1 MKKQIKNSLE
11 KVKSSRFLRSRFLGK
26 QLSRLKMG
34 QSYYSILMSTINAI
48 SLVSL
53 AFALDLI
60 WLLLIFPPL
69 LLITY
74 FIGYYLDK
82 HNINSMDSLKS
93 NEMVHRFLN
102 TGDLKTQEFQ
112 LLQTEILI
120 EALQSIQQGKD
131 YDFKN
136 IRQKYDEY
144 FLKWKPPE

>member
-1 MKKQIKNSLE
+1 MKKQILK
-11 KVKSSRFLRSRFLGK
+11 KVKGSRFLKSRFLGK

-74 FIGYYLDK
+74 FIGYYLDT

-120 EALQSIQQGKD
+120 GALQSIQQGKD
-131 YDFKN
+131 YDFQT
-136 IRQKYDEY
+136 IRQKYEAY

>member
-1 MKKQIKNSLE
+1 MKKQILK
-11 KVKSSRFLRSRFLGK
+11 KVKGSRFLKSRFLGK

-102 TGDLKTQEFQ
+102 TGDIKTQEFQ

-120 EALQSIQQGKD
+120 GALQSIQQGKD
-131 YDFKN
+131 YYFQT
-136 IRQKYDEY
+136 IRQKYEEY
-144 FLKWKPPE
+144 FLKWKSPE